1 MRLYFSIFNERT
13 AMWTLEDAVNNSTNK
28 VVVPRDGVITI
39 SKPDTARVNAYV
51 NDAVSPTQQVA
62 VKAGDTVYFKLTN
75 YKKGETPIG
84 IMYEDVSDV
93 IMLPGKV
100 SEAQMSKVIALEGEP
115 LAIISETTTEDDDMT
130 PQDTINLFANPNQGA
145 GTGGAMGAGL
155 GAGLLGGVLGG
166 ALLNGG
172 GLLGGG
178 NNGTASTL
186 VVENAI
192 AASTALSNARFDAQ
206 AQAAINASVE
216 RTNAAALLAIATGN
230 AALGVE
236 IAKGQGEVN
245 TQNALNAAALGV
257 QIQKTSGDVS
267 TLIATQT
274 AALGVQ
280 NEKTAAANALANAMG
295 QRDIVGLIAA
305 EAATNA
311 RQISDLQYALSTQ
324 ITLDGTQT
332 RNLITTNNDIELNR
346 RLVVAQNEI
355 IELRGDNRMNERTRG
370 IEITTTN
377 NINQMQQQQQQQQ
390 QYDRLYGY
398 IGSLAQSI
406 QATNQA
412 INVGSGTQTANPLNT
427 NTQIR

>member
-1 MRLYFSIFNERT
+1 
-13 AMWTLEDAVNNSTNK
+13 MWTIEDAVNNSTNK
-28 VVVPRDGVITI
+28 VTIPRDGVITI

-100 SEAQMSKVIALEGEP
+100 SDAQMSKVIALEGEP
-115 LAIISETTTEDDDMT
+115 LAIISETTTEEDDMT
-130 PQDTINLFANPNQGA
+130 PQDTINLFANPNQS

-166 ALLNGG
+166 ALLNNNGG

-178 NNGTASTL
+178 NNNGAASTL

-206 AQAAINASVE
+206 AQAAINVAIE
-216 RTNAAALLAIATGN
+216 RTNAATLLAVSTGN

-257 QIQKTSGDVS
+257 QIQKTAGDTQTQV
-267 TLIATQT
+267 ATQT
-274 AALGVQ
+274 AAIGVQ
-280 NEKTAAANALANAMG
+280 NERTAAANALANAMG
-295 QRDIVGLIAA
+295 QRDIVSLIAA
-305 EAATNA
+305 EAAASA
-311 RQISDLQYALSTQ
+311 RQTSDLQYALSTQ
-324 ITLDGTQT
+324 ITADGNQT
-332 RNLITTNNDIELNR
+332 RALITNNNDAELNR
-346 RLVVAQNEI
+346 RLVTAQNEI
-355 IELRGDNRMNERTRG
+355 IELRGDNRLNERTRG